1 MKSKKSLRAQQKES
15 TAGVSPR
22 SNDPLDYTTFGELS
36 EIITRNF
43 DVFQSVLSNKQAVI
57 RLMQDFANVRNP
69 IAHCTVLDQVEQDRL
84 KLMVETWFKVI
95 MI

>member
-1 MKSKKSLRAQQKES
+1 M
-15 TAGVSPR
+15 AGVSPR

-43 DVFQSVLSNKQAVI
+43 DVFQSVLLNKQTI
-57 RLMQDFANVRNP
+57 NRLMQDFINVRNP
-69 IAHCTVLDQVEQDRL
+69 IAHCTVLDQVEQVRL